1 MRKKIVVIVGLI
13 IGLSIIVLSTIQ
25 PTSDINEDTI
35 IVNNRNLEVF
45 YFNNLDSEN
54 PYNQD
59 FSTLSDKQINQLKKE
74 FIKREVLARE
84 AKKLGLDKIDS
95 IISARLAQLGQQ
107 ALVGEIIDIDNV
119 EISEVNNFFDTNKSQ
134 YIEPETISF
143 SHIFFNTEESA
154 KSYLIRLSVEPDS
167 EKLKDL
173 INTGGIVFPY
183 QKNYSKKPFSFV
195 VGHFGEIGATNLFS
209 LQKDIKNWQG
219 PIRSSLGYHLVNVFN
234 RTPMKQMALEDILS
248 EVKRDYYDQ
257 LRKKDSKNII
267 SNKILEYE
275 IIDETKVN

>member
-143 SHIFFNTEESA
+143 SHIFFDTEESA

-234 RTPMKQMALEDILS
+234 RTPMKQMVLEDILS
-248 EVKRDYYDQ
+248 AVKRDYYDQ
-257 LRKKDSKNII
+257 LRKKDTKNII
-267 SNKILEYE
+267 SNKILEYK

>member
-1 MRKKIVVIVGLI
+1 MKKKIVVIIGLI
-13 IGLSIIVLSTIQ
+13 IGLSVLALSTIQ
-25 PTSDINEDTI
+25 PISDINEDVI
-35 IVNNRNLEVF
+35 IVNNENLEIF
-45 YFNNLDSEN
+45 YFNNLDPEN

-59 FSTLSDKQINQLKKE
+59 FSILSDKQINQLKKD
-74 FIKREVLARE
+74 FIQREVLVRE
-84 AKKLGLDKIDS
+84 AKRLGLDKIDS

-107 ALVGEIIDIDNV
+107 ALVGESINIDSIRLS
-119 EISEVNNFFDTNKSQ
+119 EINNFFEINKSQ

-143 SHIFFNTEESA
+143 SHIFFDTEEQA
-154 KSYLIRLSVEPDS
+154 KSYLLKLEKVADIK
-167 EKLKDL
+167 KLKNL

-195 VGHFGEIGATNLFS
+195 VGHFGEIGAQNIFS

-219 PIRSSLGYHLVNVFN
+219 PIRSSLGYHLINVFN
-234 RTPMKQMALEDILS
+234 KTSMKQMALDDILS

-257 LRKKDSKNII
+257 LRKKDTKVII
-267 SNKILEYE
+267 SNKILEYQ

>member
-59 FSTLSDKQINQLKKE
+59 FSALSDKQINQLKKE

-143 SHIFFNTEESA
+143 SHIFFDTEESA
-154 KSYLIRLSVEPDS
+154 KSYLIKLSVEPDS

-183 QKNYSKKPFSFV
+183 QKNYSKKPFPFV

-234 RTPMKQMALEDILS
+234 RTPMKQMVLEDILS
-248 EVKRDYYDQ
+248 AVKRDYYDQ

>member
-13 IGLSIIVLSTIQ
+13 IGLSIIALSTIQ
-25 PTSDINEDTI
+25 STSDINEDVI
-35 IVNNRNLEVF
+35 IVNNKNLEVF
-45 YFNNLDSEN
+45 YFNNLDPEN

-59 FSTLSDKQINQLKKE
+59 FSILSDKQINQLKKE
-74 FIKREVLARE
+74 FIQREVLVRE
-84 AKKLGLDKIDS
+84 AKRLGLDKIDS

-107 ALVGEIIDIDNV
+107 ALVGEIIEFEDIELS
-119 EISEVNNFFDTNKSQ
+119 EINDFFETNKSQ

-143 SHIFFNTEESA
+143 SHIFFDTEESA
-154 KSYLIRLSVEPDS
+154 KSYLLKLQKESDV
-167 EKLKDL
+167 EKLKRL
-173 INTGGIVFPY
+173 INIGGIVFPY
-183 QKNYSKKPFSFV
+183 QKNYSKKPFPFV

>member
-143 SHIFFNTEESA
+143 SHIFFDTEESA

-248 EVKRDYYDQ
+248 TVKRDYYDQ

>member
-13 IGLSIIVLSTIQ
+13 IGLSIIVLNTIQ

-143 SHIFFNTEESA
+143 SHIFFDTEESA
-154 KSYLIRLSVEPDS
+154 KSYLIKLSVEPDS

-248 EVKRDYYDQ
+248 TVKRDYYDQ

>member
-1 MRKKIVVIVGLI
+1 VRKKIVVIVGLI
-13 IGLSIIVLSTIQ
+13 IGLSIIALSTIQ
-25 PTSDINEDTI
+25 STSDINEDVI
-35 IVNNRNLEVF
+35 IVNNKNLEVF
-45 YFNNLDSEN
+45 YFNNLDPEN

-59 FSTLSDKQINQLKKE
+59 FSILSDKQINQLKKE
-74 FIKREVLARE
+74 FIQREVLVRE
-84 AKKLGLDKIDS
+84 AKRLGLDKIDS

-107 ALVGEIIDIDNV
+107 ALVGEIIEFEDIELS
-119 EISEVNNFFDTNKSQ
+119 EINDFFETNKSQ
-134 YIEPETISF
+134 YIESETISF
-143 SHIFFNTEESA
+143 SHIFFDTEESA
-154 KSYLIRLSVEPDS
+154 KSYLLKLQKESDV
-167 EKLKDL
+167 EKLKRL
-173 INTGGIVFPY
+173 INIGGIVFPY
-183 QKNYSKKPFSFV
+183 QKNYSRKPFSFV

-248 EVKRDYYDQ
+248 AVKRDYYDQ
-257 LRKKDSKNII
+257 LRKKDTKNII

>member
-13 IGLSIIVLSTIQ
+13 IGLSIIALSTIQ
-25 PTSDINEDTI
+25 STSDINEDVI
-35 IVNNRNLEVF
+35 IVNNKDLEVF
-45 YFNNLDSEN
+45 YFNNLDPEN

-59 FSTLSDKQINQLKKE
+59 FSILSDKQINQLKKE
-74 FIKREVLARE
+74 FIQREVLVRE
-84 AKKLGLDKIDS
+84 AKRLGLDKIDS

-107 ALVGEIIDIDNV
+107 ALVGEIIEFEDIELS
-119 EISEVNNFFDTNKSQ
+119 EINDFFETNKSQ
-134 YIEPETISF
+134 YIESETISF
-143 SHIFFNTEESA
+143 SHIFFDTEESA
-154 KSYLIRLSVEPDS
+154 KSYLLKLQKESDF
-167 EKLKDL
+167 EKLKRL
-173 INTGGIVFPY
+173 INIGGIVFPY
-183 QKNYSKKPFSFV
+183 QKNYSKKPFPFV

>member
-1 MRKKIVVIVGLI
+1 M
-13 IGLSIIVLSTIQ
+13 
-25 PTSDINEDTI
+25 
-35 IVNNRNLEVF
+35 
-45 YFNNLDSEN
+45 Y
-54 PYNQD
+54 
-59 FSTLSDKQINQLKKE
+59 
-74 FIKREVLARE
+74 KRQ
-84 AKKLGLDKIDS
+84 DKIDS

-143 SHIFFNTEESA
+143 SHIFFDTEESA
-154 KSYLIRLSVEPDS
+154 KSYLIKLSVEPDS

-234 RTPMKQMALEDILS
+234 RTPMKQMVLEDILS
-248 EVKRDYYDQ
+248 AVKRDYYDQ

>member
-13 IGLSIIVLSTIQ
+13 IGLSIIALSTIQ
-25 PTSDINEDTI
+25 STSDINEDII
-35 IVNNRNLEVF
+35 IVNNKNLEVF
-45 YFNNLDSEN
+45 YFNNLDPEN

-59 FSTLSDKQINQLKKE
+59 FSILSDKQINQLKKE
-74 FIKREVLARE
+74 FIQREVLVRE
-84 AKKLGLDKIDS
+84 AKRLGLDKIDS

-107 ALVGEIIDIDNV
+107 ALVGEIIEFEDIELG
-119 EISEVNNFFDTNKSQ
+119 EINDFFETNKSQ

-143 SHIFFNTEESA
+143 SHIFFDTEESA
-154 KSYLIRLSVEPDS
+154 KSYLLKLQKESDV
-167 EKLKDL
+167 EKLKRL
-173 INTGGIVFPY
+173 INIGGIVFPY
-183 QKNYSKKPFSFV
+183 QKNYSKKPFPFV

-234 RTPMKQMALEDILS
+234 RTPMKQMVLEDILS
-248 EVKRDYYDQ
+248 AVKRDYYDQ

>member
-59 FSTLSDKQINQLKKE
+59 FSALSDKQINQLKKE

-143 SHIFFNTEESA
+143 SHIFFDTEESA
-154 KSYLIRLSVEPDS
+154 KSYLIKLSVEPDS

-195 VGHFGEIGATNLFS
+195 VGHFGEIGATNLFL

-248 EVKRDYYDQ
+248 TVKRDYYDQ

>member
-1 MRKKIVVIVGLI
+1 VRKKIVVIVGLI

-143 SHIFFNTEESA
+143 SHIFFDTEESA
-154 KSYLIRLSVEPDS
+154 KSYLIKLSVEPDS

-234 RTPMKQMALEDILS
+234 RAPMKQMALEDILS
-248 EVKRDYYDQ
+248 KVKRDYYDQ

>member
-13 IGLSIIVLSTIQ
+13 IGLSIIALSTIQ
-25 PTSDINEDTI
+25 STSDINEDVI
-35 IVNNRNLEVF
+35 IVNNKNLEVF
-45 YFNNLDSEN
+45 YFNNLDPEN

-59 FSTLSDKQINQLKKE
+59 FSILSDKQINQLKKE
-74 FIKREVLARE
+74 FIQREVLVRE
-84 AKKLGLDKIDS
+84 AKRLGLDKIDS

-107 ALVGEIIDIDNV
+107 ALVGEIIEFEDIELS
-119 EISEVNNFFDTNKSQ
+119 EINDFFETNKSQ
-134 YIEPETISF
+134 YIESETISF
-143 SHIFFNTEESA
+143 SHIFFDTEESA
-154 KSYLIRLSVEPDS
+154 KSYLLKLEKVADIK
-167 EKLKDL
+167 KLKNL

-183 QKNYSKKPFSFV
+183 QKNYSKKPFPFV

-219 PIRSSLGYHLVNVFN
+219 PIRSSLGYHPVNVFN

>member
-13 IGLSIIVLSTIQ
+13 IGLSIIALSTIQ
-25 PTSDINEDTI
+25 STSDINEDVI
-35 IVNNRNLEVF
+35 IVNNKNLEVF
-45 YFNNLDSEN
+45 YFNNLDPEN

-59 FSTLSDKQINQLKKE
+59 FSILSDKQINQLKKE
-74 FIKREVLARE
+74 FIQREVLVRE
-84 AKKLGLDKIDS
+84 AKRLGLDKIDS

-107 ALVGEIIDIDNV
+107 ALVGEIIEFEDIELS
-119 EISEVNNFFDTNKSQ
+119 EINDFFETNKSQ

-143 SHIFFNTEESA
+143 SHIFFDTEESA
-154 KSYLIRLSVEPDS
+154 KSYLLKLQKESDV
-167 EKLKDL
+167 EKLKRL
-173 INTGGIVFPY
+173 INIGGIVFPY
-183 QKNYSKKPFSFV
+183 QKNYSKKPFPFV

-234 RTPMKQMALEDILS
+234 RTPMKQMALEDTLS
-248 EVKRDYYDQ
+248 TVKRDYYDQ

>member
-59 FSTLSDKQINQLKKE
+59 FSALSDKQINQLKKE

-143 SHIFFNTEESA
+143 SHIFFDTEESA
-154 KSYLIRLSVEPDS
+154 KSYLIKLSVEPDS

-248 EVKRDYYDQ
+248 AVKRDYYDQ

>member
-13 IGLSIIVLSTIQ
+13 IGLSIIALSTIQ
-25 PTSDINEDTI
+25 STSDINEDVI
-35 IVNNRNLEVF
+35 IVNNKNLEVF
-45 YFNNLDSEN
+45 YFNNLDPEN

-59 FSTLSDKQINQLKKE
+59 FSILSDKQINQLKKE
-74 FIKREVLARE
+74 FIQREVLVRE
-84 AKKLGLDKIDS
+84 AKRLGLDKIDS

-107 ALVGEIIDIDNV
+107 ALVGEIIEFEDIELS
-119 EISEVNNFFDTNKSQ
+119 EINDFFETNKSQ

-143 SHIFFNTEESA
+143 SHIFFDTEESA
-154 KSYLIRLSVEPDS
+154 KSYLLKLQKESNV
-167 EKLKDL
+167 EKLKRL
-173 INTGGIVFPY
+173 INIGGIVFPY

-234 RTPMKQMALEDILS
+234 RTPMKQMALKDILS
-248 EVKRDYYDQ
+248 AVKRDYYDQ

>member
-13 IGLSIIVLSTIQ
+13 IGLSIIFLSTIQ

-74 FIKREVLARE
+74 FIKREVLTKE
-84 AKKLGLDKIDS
+84 AKRLGLDKIDS

-107 ALVGEIIDIDNV
+107 ALVGEIIEFEDIELSQISDFF
-119 EISEVNNFFDTNKSQ
+119 EINKSQ
-134 YIEPETISF
+134 YIESETISF
-143 SHIFFNTEESA
+143 SHIFFDTEEIA
-154 KSYLIRLSVEPDS
+154 KSFLL
-167 EKLKDL
+167 KLKNESDESKLKNL

-183 QKNYSKKPFSFV
+183 QKNYSKKPYSFI
-195 VGHFGEIGATNLFS
+195 VGHFGEIGAMNLFA
-209 LQKDIKNWQG
+209 LQKNIKEWQG
-219 PIRSSLGYHLVNVFN
+219 PIKSSLGFHIVNVFN
-234 RTPMKQMALEDILS
+234 KKPMKQMSLEDILS

-257 LRKKDSKNII
+257 LRKKDTETII
-267 SNKILEYE
+267 SNKILEYQ
-275 IIDETKVN
+275 IIDNTISN

>member
-13 IGLSIIVLSTIQ
+13 IGLSIIALSTIQ
-25 PTSDINEDTI
+25 STSDINEDVI
-35 IVNNRNLEVF
+35 IVNNKNLEVF
-45 YFNNLDSEN
+45 YFNNLDPEN

-59 FSTLSDKQINQLKKE
+59 FSILSDKQINQLKKE
-74 FIKREVLARE
+74 FIQREVLVRE
-84 AKKLGLDKIDS
+84 AKRLGLDKIDS

-107 ALVGEIIDIDNV
+107 ALVGEIIEFEDIELS
-119 EISEVNNFFDTNKSQ
+119 EINDFFETNKSQ
-134 YIEPETISF
+134 YIESETISF
-143 SHIFFNTEESA
+143 SHIFFDTEERA
-154 KSYLIRLSVEPDS
+154 KSYLLKLQKESDV
-167 EKLKDL
+167 EKLKRL
-173 INTGGIVFPY
+173 INIGGIVFPY
-183 QKNYSKKPFSFV
+183 QKNYSKKPFPFV

-234 RTPMKQMALEDILS
+234 RTPMKQMALENILS

>member
-13 IGLSIIVLSTIQ
+13 IGLSIIALSTIQ
-25 PTSDINEDTI
+25 STSDINEDVI
-35 IVNNRNLEVF
+35 IVNNKNLEVF
-45 YFNNLDSEN
+45 YFNNLDPEN

-59 FSTLSDKQINQLKKE
+59 FSILSDKQINQLKKE
-74 FIKREVLARE
+74 FIQREVLVRE
-84 AKKLGLDKIDS
+84 AKRLGLDKIDS

-107 ALVGEIIDIDNV
+107 ALVGEIIEFEDIELG
-119 EISEVNNFFDTNKSQ
+119 EINDFFETNKSQ

-143 SHIFFNTEESA
+143 SHIFFDTEEGA
-154 KSYLIRLSVEPDS
+154 KSYLLKLQKESDV
-167 EKLKDL
+167 EKLKRL
-173 INTGGIVFPY
+173 INIGGIVFPY
-183 QKNYSKKPFSFV
+183 QKNYSKKPFPFV

>member
-13 IGLSIIVLSTIQ
+13 IGLSIIALSTIQ
-25 PTSDINEDTI
+25 STSDINEDVI
-35 IVNNRNLEVF
+35 IVNNKNLEVF
-45 YFNNLDSEN
+45 YFNNLDPEN

-59 FSTLSDKQINQLKKE
+59 FSILSDKQINQLKKE
-74 FIKREVLARE
+74 FIQREVLVRE
-84 AKKLGLDKIDS
+84 AKRLGLDKIDS

-107 ALVGEIIDIDNV
+107 ALVGEIIEFEDIELS
-119 EISEVNNFFDTNKSQ
+119 EINDFFEANKSQ

-143 SHIFFNTEESA
+143 SHIFFDTEESA
-154 KSYLIRLSVEPDS
+154 KSYLLKLQKESDV
-167 EKLKDL
+167 EKLKRL
-173 INTGGIVFPY
+173 INIGGIVFPY

-195 VGHFGEIGATNLFS
+195 VGHFGEIGATNIFS
-209 LQKDIKNWQG
+209 LQKDINNWQG

-234 RTPMKQMALEDILS
+234 RTPMKQMVLEDILS
-248 EVKRDYYDQ
+248 AVKRDYYDQ

>member
-13 IGLSIIVLSTIQ
+13 IGLSIIALSTIQ
-25 PTSDINEDTI
+25 STSDINEDVI
-35 IVNNRNLEVF
+35 IVNNKNLEIF
-45 YFNNLDSEN
+45 YFNNLDPEN

-74 FIKREVLARE
+74 FIQREVLVRE
-84 AKKLGLDKIDS
+84 AKRLGLDKIDS

-107 ALVGEIIDIDNV
+107 ALVGEIIEFEDIELS
-119 EISEVNNFFDTNKSQ
+119 EINDFFETNKSQ

-143 SHIFFNTEESA
+143 SHIFFDTEEGA
-154 KSYLIRLSVEPDS
+154 KSYLLKLQKESDV
-167 EKLKDL
+167 EKLKRL
-173 INTGGIVFPY
+173 INIGGIVFPY
-183 QKNYSKKPFSFV
+183 QKNYSKKPFPFV

-234 RTPMKQMALEDILS
+234 RTPMKQMVLEDILS
-248 EVKRDYYDQ
+248 AVKRDYYDQ

>member
-1 MRKKIVVIVGLI
+1 VKKKIVVIIGLI
-13 IGLSIIVLSTIQ
+13 IGLSVLALSTIQ
-25 PTSDINEDTI
+25 PISDINEDVI
-35 IVNNRNLEVF
+35 IINNENLEIF
-45 YFNNLDSEN
+45 YFNNLDPEN

-59 FSTLSDKQINQLKKE
+59 FSILSDKQINQLKKD
-74 FIKREVLARE
+74 FIQREVLVRE
-84 AKKLGLDKIDS
+84 AKRLGLDKIDS

-107 ALVGEIIDIDNV
+107 ALVGESINIDSIRLS
-119 EISEVNNFFDTNKSQ
+119 EINDFFEINKSQ

-143 SHIFFNTEESA
+143 SHIFFDTEEQA
-154 KSYLIRLSVEPDS
+154 KSYLLKLEKVADIK
-167 EKLKDL
+167 KLKNL

-195 VGHFGEIGATNLFS
+195 VGHFGEIGAQNIFS

-219 PIRSSLGYHLVNVFN
+219 PIRSSLGYHLINVFN
-234 RTPMKQMALEDILS
+234 KTSMKQMALDDILS

-257 LRKKDSKNII
+257 LRKKDTKVII
-267 SNKILEYE
+267 SNKILEYQ

>member
-143 SHIFFNTEESA
+143 SHIFFDTEESA

-234 RTPMKQMALEDILS
+234 RTPMKQMVLEDILS
-248 EVKRDYYDQ
+248 AVKRDYYDQ

>member
-13 IGLSIIVLSTIQ
+13 IGLSIIALSTIQ
-25 PTSDINEDTI
+25 PTLDINEDTI

-74 FIKREVLARE
+74 FIKREVLTRE
-84 AKKLGLDKIDS
+84 AKRLGLDKIDS

-107 ALVGEIIDIDNV
+107 ALVGEIIEFEDIELS
-119 EISEVNNFFDTNKSQ
+119 EINDFFEKNKSQ
-134 YIEPETISF
+134 YIESETISF
-143 SHIFFNTEESA
+143 SHIFFDTEERA
-154 KSYLIRLSVEPDS
+154 KSYLLKLQKESDV
-167 EKLKDL
+167 EKLKKL
-173 INTGGIVFPY
+173 INIGGIVFPY
-183 QKNYSKKPFSFV
+183 QKNYSKKPYSFV

-209 LQKDIKNWQG
+209 LKRDIKNWQG
-219 PIRSSLGYHLVNVFN
+219 PIRSSFGYHLVNVFS
-234 RTPMKQMALEDILS
+234 RTPMKQMALENIFP

-257 LRKKDSKNII
+257 LRKKDTKNII
-267 SNKILEYE
+267 SNTILEYE